1 MQDLLNLD
9 AGPPSAAPAGPSGSF
24 DALGGLGDAF
34 GAAAPASAPS
44 FPAITAFSKDGVSVS
59 FAFSKPPGQPH
70 VTDITATYTNSDAA
84 PVSGFSLQ
92 VLPTAILP
100 SAHHAALL
108 GMPQIVRPCG
118 CPKALASCIM
128 IKHALQD
135 ILQSY
140 AAAQELKNDV
150 GVVAE
155 SLVIGFAICRHALQC
170 ASVSMYMYATASDSL
185 SLDAVQAAVPK
196 FMQLRLDPASGN
208 ALGPQG
214 SSTATQALHVTNTM
228 HGQKPLV
235 MRLRIA
241 YTKNGDARL
250 EQAEVKNFPAGL

>member
-1 MQDLLNLD
+1 M
-9 AGPPSAAPAGPSGSF
+9 
-24 DALGGLGDAF
+24 
-34 GAAAPASAPS
+34 
-44 FPAITAFSKDGVSVS
+44 
-59 FAFSKPPGQPH
+59 
-70 VTDITATYTNSDAA
+70 
-84 PVSGFSLQ
+84 
-92 VLPTAILP
+92 
-100 SAHHAALL
+100 
-108 GMPQIVRPCG
+108 
-118 CPKALASCIM
+118 
-128 IKHALQD
+128 
-135 ILQSY
+135 QSY
-140 AAAQELKNDV
+140 AAAQELKDDV

-170 ASVSMYMYATASDSL
+170 ASVNIYMYATASDSL

-196 FMQLRLDPASGN
+196 FMH

-214 SSTATQALHVTNTM
+214 SSSATQALHVTNTM